1 MQEQARE
8 RWMQLAEMAASEQD
22 PEKLVELTKEIVRL
36 LGEKQ
41 DRLDR
46 PQPISSLQNK
56 NPKPAIG
63 PFPLSFTN
71 LSLPCGPA

>member
-46 PQPISSLQNK
+46 PEPISEPSE
-56 NPKPAIG
+56 
-63 PFPLSFTN
+63 
-71 LSLPCGPA
+71 